1 MMGFAAELERAR
13 GEGVTHPENLPFL
26 FEPKRPNG
34 KALLLVHGF
43 GASPYEMRLIGD
55 LLCTRGYLILGARL
69 AGHGTNPEDLRRC
82 QWQDWFDSVE
92 RCYTILQESG
102 LPISLIGQ
110 STGALLSLL
119 LAHQRKVERLI
130 LLSPF
135 LKLKHPLAS
144 VTGLL
149 KHLIP
154 FQQRQLPHPERL
166 HYYERRPLGGIEQI
180 GQLRDKIVH
189 ILPQVKIPTL
199 LLAAEGDQTVAKGT
213 GFMLFEKLGSSDKE
227 FHLFGPEVPHVLST
241 IENPEFDKTCHFIEN
256 FLLKND
262 MHSTQ
267 KSKVA
272 GH

>member
-1 MMGFAAELERAR
+1 MGFVAELERAR
-13 GEGVTHPENLPFL
+13 HEGVTHPENLPFL
-26 FEPKRPNG
+26 FKPKRPNG

-43 GASPYEMRLIGD
+43 GASPYEMRSLGD
-55 LLCTRGYLILGARL
+55 LLCSRGYLTLGARL
-69 AGHGTNPEDLRRC
+69 AGHGTSPEDLRRC
-82 QWQDWFDSVE
+82 QWQDWLDSVE
-92 RCYTILQESG
+92 RCYTILHESG

-154 FQQRQLPHPERL
+154 FQHRQLPHPERL

-180 GQLRDKIVH
+180 GQLRDKVVH
-189 ILPQVKIPTL
+189 LLPQVKTPTL
-199 LLAAEGDQTVAKGT
+199 VIAAEGDQTVANGT
-213 GFMLFEKLGSSDKE
+213 GRILFKKLGSPDKG
-227 FHLFGPEVPHVLST
+227 FHLFGPEVAHILSA
-241 IENPEFDKTCHFIEN
+241 IENPEFNKTCHLIED
-256 FLLKND
+256 FLLKSD
-262 MHSTQ
+262 LPSTQ
-267 KSKVA
+267 KTKVA